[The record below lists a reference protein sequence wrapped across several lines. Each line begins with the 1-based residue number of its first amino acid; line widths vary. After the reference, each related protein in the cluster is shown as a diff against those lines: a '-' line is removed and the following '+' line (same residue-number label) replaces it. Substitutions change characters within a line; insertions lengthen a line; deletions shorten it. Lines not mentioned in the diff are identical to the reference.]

1 MKKNVLAIAVALAGG
16 TVSTAQAAETAQEN
30 IIVSA
35 SRLDEDTQNI
45 PTNVT
50 VLTAEDIQNSAAKT
64 LPELL
69 ALEAGVLTRSLYGNN
84 AARATV
90 DIRGFGA
97 SSTQNTLVLLDGRR
111 LNDIDLA
118 GVDYAAIPLN
128 NIERIEII
136 RGGGAVLY
144 GDGAVGGAINIIT
157 KRPGRT
163 GVNGNITA
171 GGGTYDTATV
181 DAVVSQAAGAFS
193 YNIAANGISSDGY
206 RDNNEL
212 EQKTVLADLR
222 LTQAKQEFFLKL
234 GADDQELGLPGVR
247 VVDPASGKN
256 EMKTDRRGTSTPNDF
271 ADQNGHFVTA
281 GFTRYLASETE
292 LIIDLGLREK
302 EQEAF
307 YDDYFGSGSSS
318 FLDTELSTWSFTP
331 RLKTSYHLAGLPSSG
346 TVGVDYYR
354 SDYDSERALNPE
366 TRAQPIH
373 WLDIEQ
379 TSIAVY
385 GHNGS
390 QLSDSTSLTLGLRY
404 QEVDVE
410 ARDTFDPTA
419 PAPPPF
425 PPPAPPDSEA
435 PAEDTS
441 DKAAMYTLGLLHR
454 IGPSISVFGNFEQSA
469 RFATVDELYDPT
481 LDLYVPL
488 DPQRA
493 RTFTLGTDYQ
503 SGPGEL
509 KLSTY
514 YMRLEDEIHY
524 SPATRSNVNL
534 DPTERYGL
542 ELLTSG
548 RLAKALTGRFNY
560 TFMRS
565 RFRDGPYEDNDV
577 PLVPTHTAS
586 LSLLWSL
593 SERLRLS
600 LVGNYVGSK
609 RFDDDQENSS
619 EKIPAYKTADLKLTW
634 TSGSWTL
641 AASANNVSNE
651 EYFDYGLTFAPDAYI
666 AYPLPERNYFVSI
679 GRDF

>member
-1 MKKNVLAIAVALAGG
+1 MKKNVLAIAIALAGG
-16 TVSTAQAAETAQEN
+16 AVSTVQAAETAQEN

-50 VLTAEDIQNSAAKT
+50 VLTAEDIKASAAKT

-97 SSTQNTLVLLDGRR
+97 ASTQNTLVLLDGRR

-128 NIERIEII
+128 NIERVEII

-144 GDGAVGGAINIIT
+144 GDGAAGGAINIIT
-157 KRPGRT
+157 KRPGRA
-163 GVNGNITA
+163 GVSGNVTA
-171 GGGTYDTATV
+171 GGGTYNSGTV

-212 EQKTVLADLR
+212 EQKTAHADFR
-222 LTQAKQEFFLKL
+222 LTQARQEFFLKL
-234 GADDQELGLPGVR
+234 GADDQELELPGAR
-247 VVDPASGKN
+247 LVDPSTGVD
-256 EMKTDRRGTSTPNDF
+256 ELETDRRGSGTPNDF
-271 ADQNGHFVTA
+271 ADQTGHFVTA
-281 GFTRYLASETE
+281 GITRYLAGETE

-302 EQEAF
+302 EQQAF
-307 YDDYFGSGSSS
+307 YDDYFGSGFSNY
-318 FLDTELSTWSFTP
+318 LDTELSTWSFTP
-331 RLKTSYHLAGLPSSG
+331 RLKTNYRIIGLPSTG
-346 TVGVDYYR
+346 TVGVDYYL
-354 SDYDSERALNPE
+354 SDYDSERALNPD
-366 TRAQPIH
+366 TRDQPIH
-373 WLDIEQ
+373 RLDIEQ

-385 GHNGS
+385 GHNRS
-390 QLSDSTSLTLGLRY
+390 QLSDKASLTLGLRY

-410 ARDTFDPTA
+410 ARDTYDQNA
-419 PAPPPF
+419 PK
-425 PPPAPPDSEA
+425 PPAPDAEA
-435 PAEDTS
+435 PDEDTS

-454 IGPSISVFGNFEQSA
+454 IGPRGSVFGNFEQST
-469 RFATVDELYDPT
+469 RFATVDELYDRS

-493 RTFTLGTDYQ
+493 RSFTLGTDYQ

-509 KLSTY
+509 KLSAY

-524 SPATRSNVNL
+524 SPATFSNVNL
-534 DPTERYGL
+534 DPTKRYGL
-542 ELLTSG
+542 ELLTRG
-548 RLAKALTGRFNY
+548 RLAKTLTGRFNY

-565 RFRDGPYEDNDV
+565 RFRDGPFEGNDV
-577 PLVPTHTAS
+577 PLVPTHSAS

-600 LVGNYVGSK
+600 IVGNYVGSK
-609 RFDDDQENSS
+609 RFDNDQENTF

-634 TSGSWTL
+634 TPGSWTL
-641 AASANNVSNE
+641 AASANNVFDE
-651 EYFDYGLTFAPDAYI
+651 EYFDYGIRSTFTAGTYN
-666 AYPLPERNYFVSI
+666 AYPLPERNYFLSV